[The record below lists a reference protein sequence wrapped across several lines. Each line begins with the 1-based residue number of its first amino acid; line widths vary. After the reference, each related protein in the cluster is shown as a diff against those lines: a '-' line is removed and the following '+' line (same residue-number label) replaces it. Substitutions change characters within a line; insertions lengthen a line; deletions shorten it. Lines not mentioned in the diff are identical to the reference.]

1 MTASPNDIHQVITS
15 TSVLFGVLSGLIGA
29 LISAYFSYEVRLRAK
44 AREDAEERRRI
55 AHVHFLALTDVVG
68 GGLFVKLYVERIMK
82 IYDVKPEGFDF
93 SHAAAVFIATKIG
106 EVEAD
111 DRAQI
116 RMISKG
122 AIAVI
127 TESKVDIDP
136 SDLGRMGDATIY
148 SYVRF
153 QAALNS
159 VKQSLLV
166 LNQYLDSTT
175 WTAKD
180 IASILHCIFRAY
192 ARLTQSA
199 GLLRAAL
206 TTNANV
212 SSDYSLKCLNRSY
225 TATQTDLAASFA
237 DSSKLDLARKAAEEL
252 TASKEAVQLAADP
265 ARRADIN

>member
-1 MTASPNDIHQVITS
+1 MIASPNDAHQSIAS
-15 TSVLFGVLSGLIGA
+15 FGLLFGVLSGLTGA

-44 AREDAEERRRI
+44 AREDAEERKRI

-68 GGLFVKLYVERIMK
+68 GGLFVKLYVEQIIK
-82 IYDVKPEGFDF
+82 IYDVKLEGFDL
-93 SHAAAVFIATKIG
+93 SHAAAVFIATKIA
-106 EVEAD
+106 EVKAD

-127 TESKVDIDP
+127 TDSSTKVDIDP
-136 SDLGRMGDATIY
+136 NDLGRMGDATIY
-148 SYVRF
+148 TYVRF
-153 QAALNS
+153 QAALNNL
-159 VKQSLLV
+159 KQSLLV
-166 LNQYLDSTT
+166 LNQYLDATA

-180 IASILHCIFRAY
+180 VGSILHGIFRAY

-199 GLLRAAL
+199 GLLRAAF
-206 TTNANV
+206 TANANV

-252 TASKEAVQLAADP
+252 TASKEAVLLAAEP
-265 ARRADIN
+265 TR